1 VTGPRVTFEDVS
13 LVLGGYEV
21 LDSVSFSVAP
31 GEIHAVV
38 GPNGGGKTSLIR
50 ALLGQMPHK
59 GTIRIEGEETR
70 PIGYAPQFLE
80 FDRTLPLT
88 VADVMAVMRQRRPAF
103 FGTAGHVRRDGLA
116 ALEKMQIAY
125 KWEARFGGLSGG
137 ERQRVL
143 VAQALLPAP
152 RLLVLDEATS
162 NMDEAGSRLTE
173 TLVKDLSAQGTTVL
187 WINHDWAQVRR
198 VADTVTGINRTVTFS
213 GRPADVLPALPNEAA

>member
-1 VTGPRVTFEDVS
+1 VTGPRIVFDAVS
-13 LVLGGYEV
+13 LVLGGQEV
-21 LDSVSFSVAP
+21 LKSVSFSVAP

-50 ALLGQMPHK
+50 ALLGQMPHR
-59 GTIRIEGEETR
+59 GIIRVEGEATR

-88 VADVMAVMRQRRPAF
+88 VGDVLAVMRQRRPGF
-103 FGTAGHVRRDGLA
+103 LGTAAHVMREGRA
-116 ALEKMQIAY
+116 ALERMEIAH

-143 VAQALLPAP
+143 VAQALMPPP

-173 TLVKDLSAQGTTVL
+173 TLVTELSAHGTTVL

-198 VADTVTGINRTVTFS
+198 VAHTVTGINRTVTFS
-213 GRPADVLPALPNEAA
+213 GPPADVLPPLSGEAA